1 VSAEGILSPIRLPRL
16 PAQIE
21 FIPDSAGC
29 FWLHR
34 HQPLFFLIARVLSEL
49 FDLTIISGNETLTI
63 FPAVAIG
70 TMWKAVGIDAWLAGR
85 KSSLEDARGTVTEII
100 ERVQK
105 KGDTAL
111 RELSRHVELVEIAVS
126 DEERESAY
134 DDVETKIVES
144 LIEAHARIERFHELQ
159 KPRDLWLQEMEPGIV
174 LGVKTTALD
183 RIGIYVPGGRAPY
196 PSSALMCAVPAKVAG
211 VREICACSPPPIHP
225 MTLVALDIAG
235 ITEIY
240 RSGGAQAI
248 AAMALGTETIKPV
261 QKIVGPGNVYVTLAK
276 MMLRE
281 HVEIDFPAGPSEIGI
296 IADHTANPRIV
307 AADVLAQAEHDPNA
321 ACILITTDKSLPEK
335 VGNEIA
341 ALLSTAPRKEII
353 EKALINSGYTLVADM
368 EEAIA
373 ASDRVAPEHLSIQVA
388 DPLSVVT
395 RVKNAGAIFVG
406 KYSAVACG
414 DYAVGTNHV
423 LPTAGFAKMY
433 SGLDV
438 SHFCKTA
445 SVEMLDKNG
454 LEAIGDIVETIAE
467 AEGLHAHAQ
476 SVKIRRQC

>member
-100 ERVQK
+100 DRVQK

-111 RELSRHVELVEIAVS
+111 RELSRHVELIEIAVS

-395 RVKNAGAIFVG
+395 HVKNAGAIFVG

-423 LPTAGFAKMY
+423 LPTAGYAKMY

>member
-1 VSAEGILSPIRLPRL
+1 
-16 PAQIE
+16 
-21 FIPDSAGC
+21 
-29 FWLHR
+29 
-34 HQPLFFLIARVLSEL
+34 
-49 FDLTIISGNETLTI
+49 
-63 FPAVAIG
+63 
-70 TMWKAVGIDAWLAGR
+70 MWKAVGIDAWLAGR
-85 KSSLEDARGTVTEII
+85 KSSLEDARVTVTEII
-100 ERVQK
+100 ERVRK
-105 KGDTAL
+105 NGDTAL
-111 RELSRHVELVEIAVS
+111 RELSRHYDLKEIAVS

-134 DDVETKIVES
+134 DDVDTQIVES

-183 RIGIYVPGGRAPY
+183 RVGIYVPGGRAPY
-196 PSSALMCAVPAKVAG
+196 PSSALMCSVPARVAG
-211 VREICACSPPPIHP
+211 VRQICACSPPPIHP

-235 ITEIY
+235 VSEIY

-248 AAMALGTETIKPV
+248 AAMALGTETVKPV

-281 HVEIDFPAGPSEIGI
+281 NVEIDFPAGPSEIGI
-296 IADHTANPRIV
+296 IADHTADPRIV
-307 AADVLAQAEHDPNA
+307 ASDVLAQAEHDPNA
-321 ACILITTDKSLPEK
+321 ACILITTDRNLPVK
-335 VGNEIA
+335 VGHEITR
-341 ALLSTAPRKEII
+341 LLASAPRKEII
-353 EKALINSGYTLVADM
+353 EKALNNSGYTIVADM
-368 EEAIA
+368 DEAIA
-373 ASDRVAPEHLSIQVA
+373 ASDMVAPEHLSIQVE

-423 LPTAGFAKMY
+423 LPTAGYSKMY

-438 SHFCKTA
+438 AHFCKTA
-445 SVEMLDKNG
+445 SVEILDKNG
-454 LEAIGDIVETIAE
+454 LESIGDIVETLAE

-476 SVKIRRQC
+476 SVKLRRLC

>member
-1 VSAEGILSPIRLPRL
+1 
-16 PAQIE
+16 
-21 FIPDSAGC
+21 
-29 FWLHR
+29 
-34 HQPLFFLIARVLSEL
+34 
-49 FDLTIISGNETLTI
+49 
-63 FPAVAIG
+63 
-70 TMWKAVGIDAWLAGR
+70 MWKAVGIDAWLAGR

-100 ERVQK
+100 DRVQK
-105 KGDTAL
+105 NGDAAL
-111 RELSRHVELVEIAVS
+111 RELSRHYDLKEIAVS

-174 LGVKTTALD
+174 LGVKTTALN

-211 VREICACSPPPIHP
+211 VREICACSPPPINP

-235 ITEIY
+235 VTEIY

-281 HVEIDFPAGPSEIGI
+281 KVEIDFPAGPSEIGI

-321 ACILITTDKSLPEK
+321 ACILITTDKNLPGK
-335 VGNEIA
+335 VGHEIA
-341 ALLSTAPRKEII
+341 ELLIRAPRKEII
-353 EKALINSGYTLVADM
+353 ELALKNSGYAIVADM
-368 EEAIA
+368 EQAIA
-373 ASDRVAPEHLSIQVA
+373 ASDRVAPEHLSLQVA

-423 LPTAGFAKMY
+423 LPTAGYSKMY

-445 SVEMLDKNG
+445 SVEIIDKNG

>member
-1 VSAEGILSPIRLPRL
+1 
-16 PAQIE
+16 
-21 FIPDSAGC
+21 
-29 FWLHR
+29 
-34 HQPLFFLIARVLSEL
+34 
-49 FDLTIISGNETLTI
+49 
-63 FPAVAIG
+63 
-70 TMWKAVGIDAWLAGR
+70 MWKAVGIDAWLAGR

-100 ERVQK
+100 DRVQK

-134 DDVETKIVES
+134 DDVETRIVES

-183 RIGIYVPGGRAPY
+183 RIGIYVPGGRAAY

-240 RSGGAQAI
+240 RCGGAQAI

-321 ACILITTDKSLPEK
+321 ACILITTDKTLPGK

-423 LPTAGFAKMY
+423 LPTAGYAKMY

>member
-1 VSAEGILSPIRLPRL
+1 
-16 PAQIE
+16 
-21 FIPDSAGC
+21 
-29 FWLHR
+29 
-34 HQPLFFLIARVLSEL
+34 
-49 FDLTIISGNETLTI
+49 
-63 FPAVAIG
+63 
-70 TMWKAVGIDAWLAGR
+70 MWKAVAIDAWLAGR
-85 KSSLEDARGTVTEII
+85 KSSLEDARGTVAEII
-100 ERVQK
+100 DRVQK
-105 KGDTAL
+105 NGDAAL
-111 RELSRHVELVEIAVS
+111 RELSRHYELKEIAVS

-174 LGVKTTALD
+174 LGVKTTALN

-211 VREICACSPPPIHP
+211 VREICACSPPPINP

-235 ITEIY
+235 VTEIY

-248 AAMALGTETIKPV
+248 AAMAFGTETVKPV

-281 HVEIDFPAGPSEIGI
+281 KVEIDFPAGPSEIGI

-307 AADVLAQAEHDPNA
+307 AADVLAQAEHDPHA
-321 ACILITTDKSLPEK
+321 ACILITTDKNLPGK
-335 VGNEIA
+335 VGHEIA
-341 ALLSTAPRKEII
+341 ELLIREPRKEII
-353 EKALINSGYTLVADM
+353 EQALNNSGYVIVADM

-388 DPLSVVT
+388 DPLSVVI

-423 LPTAGFAKMY
+423 LPTAGYSKMY

-445 SVEMLDKNG
+445 SVEMIDKNG
-454 LEAIGDIVETIAE
+454 LEAIGDIVET
-467 AEGLHAHAQ
+467 
-476 SVKIRRQC
+476 